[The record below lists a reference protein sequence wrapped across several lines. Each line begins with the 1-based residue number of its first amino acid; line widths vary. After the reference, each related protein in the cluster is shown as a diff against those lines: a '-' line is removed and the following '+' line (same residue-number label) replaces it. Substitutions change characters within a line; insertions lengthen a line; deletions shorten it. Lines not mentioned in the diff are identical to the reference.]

1 MVGGRILME
10 DCRVLSVDEAEILEG
25 VQAAAE
31 RMLERSG
38 LRRLLDMPA
47 RYGGPATIKRLAIQ
61 RLANRF

>member
-1 MVGGRILME
+1 ME
-10 DCRVLSVDEAEILEG
+10 DYRVLSVDEAEILEG

-47 RYGGPATIKRLAIQ
+47 TPWRPSHD
-61 RLANRF
+61 